1 MLHHCLNIETVL
13 LGVLACFLPAFLV
26 VWGSQTKR
34 EATFFNFKFLATD
47 FGVIVR
53 QLTDSWVT
61 VAVFCQPVFQIC
73 VVGADMDY
81 RLFFIKP
88 NSRGLFMFC

>member
-1 MLHHCLNIETVL
+1 MLHHCLNVETVL
-13 LGVLACFLPAFLV
+13 LGVLACFLPAFRV

-81 RLFFIKP
+81 RLFFIKL
-88 NSRGLFMFC
+88 NSRGLLLFC

>member
-1 MLHHCLNIETVL
+1 MLHHCLNVETVL

-26 VWGSQTKR
+26 VWDSQTNR

-61 VAVFCQPVFQIC
+61 VAVFYQPVFQIC

-88 NSRGLFMFC
+88 NSRGLFLFC